1 MNIARGTLDYFDI
14 VGVVS
19 SDLVN
24 VFAKNVAFVGLV
36 ISNSNDLVINE
47 VVSNGLRLV
56 IKYLSDKIEASAI
69 NLD

>member
-1 MNIARGTLDYFDI
+1 LNIARGTLDYFDI
-14 VGVVS
+14 VGAVS

-24 VFAKNVAFVGLV
+24 VFAKNLAFVGLV

-47 VVSNGLRLV
+47 VVSNRLRLV
-56 IKYLSDKIEASAI
+56 IKYLSEKIEASAI